1 MKPSQNP
8 FRSSALQQL
17 RYCIDTDALSA
28 LLSKIKD
35 LNYRACIKGPHG
47 TGKSTLLGD
56 IAELLK
62 REGYNLSWHY
72 INRQMSDA
80 EKNTVLNS
88 ILNSDQASIHFLD
101 GGEAL
106 GFFSWN
112 LLIQT
117 SARKKI
123 PLLATTHYPCLLPVF
138 FETKRD
144 IELMLTLS
152 RQLAADEWTEALK
165 KTALEAYKVHGGNVR
180 EVFGDCYLHCAN
192 GSSSKY

>member
-8 FRSSALQQL
+8 FRSSALKQL
-17 RYCIDTDALSA
+17 RYCIDADELSA

-47 TGKSTLLGD
+47 TGKSTLLDD
-56 IAELLK
+56 IAMGLK
-62 REGYNLSWHY
+62 QAGHNINWHY
-72 INRQMSDA
+72 IHRQMSST
-80 EKNTVLNS
+80 EKNAVLSS
-88 ILNSDQASIHFLD
+88 IINNKGGAIHCLD
-101 GGEAL
+101 GGEVL

-123 PLLATTHYPCLLPVF
+123 PLLATTHYPCLLPVL

-152 RQLAADEWTEALK
+152 RRLAADEWSETLK
-165 KTALEAYKVHGGNVR
+165 QTVIEAYKRHRGNVR
-180 EVFGDCYLHCAN
+180 EVFGDCYLHCA
-192 GSSSKY
+192 SKH